1 VTLVVGSACGVS
13 DHAAA
18 HRAQRAAADGRAQRY
33 TRRCADRLGAG
44 STSGR
49 RNAEAI
55 LQGIDEVAAQADAD
69 LAAVF
74 IHEGEQYFAVFIS
87 LAIVDQIDEG
97 KRVIDRR
104 PVYAPALRG
113 FVL

>member
-1 VTLVVGSACGVS
+1 MPPPTVPSVPPPTAAPNATPDAAPTVSARV
-13 DHAAA
+13 A
-18 HRAQRAAADGRAQRY
+18 HPAGGTPRRSFKAS
-33 TRRCADRLGAG
+33 TRL
-44 STSGR
+44 
-49 RNAEAI
+49 
-55 LQGIDEVAAQADAD
+55 AAQADAD